1 MYEKYKK
8 LILEKIERGRLTVEF
23 IEKTTTQL
31 NYYLS
36 KREVTQDE
44 YDELITLM
52 NPNE

>member
-8 LILEKIERGRLTVEF
+8 LINEKIERGKLTDEF
-23 IEKTTTQL
+23 IEKTTNQL
-31 NYYLS
+31 NYYLN
-36 KREVTQDE
+36 KKQITQDE